1 MTPGLPRNGSFPE
14 PPETLTNGDIVLTF
28 SGIEKG
34 NPPRG
39 LVPYYHFRILLADG
53 TDAGHINFRVGET
66 LHVRFCAGHIGFGIA
81 EDHRG
86 NGYALQAC
94 RALAPFVR
102 SVYETVIITCDPDNG
117 ASIRTLEEL
126 GAEYIDT
133 ADVPADDPGHAHGA
147 RDKRRYHWNP

>member
-1 MTPGLPRNGSFPE
+1 MTPGLPRNGSFPDA
-14 PPETLTNGDIVLTF
+14 PTDLSHMDVRLKF

-53 TDAGHINFRVGET
+53 TDVGHINFRVGQT
-66 LHVRFCAGHIGFGIA
+66 LHVRFCAGHIGFGIS

-102 SVYETVIITCDPDNG
+102 SLYESVTITCDPDNV
-117 ASIRTLEEL
+117 ASIRTLEKL
-126 GAEYIDT
+126 GAKYIDT
-133 ADVPADDPGHAHGA
+133 VDVPVDDPGYDHGA
-147 RDKRRYHWNP
+147 RIKRRYQWSP